1 MSLKCG
7 SMIYFT
13 NLLSLDVPSVALGNG
28 RARLTLA
35 GADGSAASRP
45 LQWP

>member
-13 NLLSLDVPSVALGNG
+13 SLLSLDVRSVALGKGSDSSRSG
-28 RARLTLA
+28 R
-35 GADGSAASRP
+35 
-45 LQWP
+45 

>member
-13 NLLSLDVPSVALGNG
+13 NLLSLDVPSIALS
-28 RARLTLA
+28 R
-35 GADGSAASRP
+35 GSDSHA
-45 LQWP
+45 L